1 MLQNYVYSLDINT
14 STHSTERSGCGCKS
28 SWVKT
33 SHWNHARLYLLI
45 GCRGVKDSTRLLTA
59 SIVNGGGVNL
69 NDVGIIGF
77 GNH

>member
-14 STHSTERSGCGCKS
+14 STHSNERSGCKS

-33 SHWNHARLYLLI
+33 SHWNHAGLYLLI
-45 GCRGVKDSTRLLTA
+45 SCRGVKDSTRLLTA